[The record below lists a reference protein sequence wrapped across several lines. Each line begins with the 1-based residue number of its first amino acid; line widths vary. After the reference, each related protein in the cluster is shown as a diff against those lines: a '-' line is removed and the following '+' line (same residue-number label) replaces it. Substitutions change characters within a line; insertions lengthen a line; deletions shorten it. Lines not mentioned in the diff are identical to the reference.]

1 LLARLVSGVKM
12 CGMNTVT
19 LSRIGA
25 AITSALTTLAA
36 LPYQLGDVATI
47 IPVEWKTRIVVIGLI
62 ATVILRAI
70 AAPGVKAVDSNKTQI
85 LTK

>member
-1 LLARLVSGVKM
+1 
-12 CGMNTVT
+12 MNTVV

-47 IPVEWKTRIVVIGLI
+47 IPVEWKNRVVIAGLI
-62 ATVILRAI
+62 ATVILRTI
-70 AAPGVKAVDSNKTQI
+70 AASKPNTPAQ
-85 LTK
+85 

>member
-1 LLARLVSGVKM
+1 
-12 CGMNTVT
+12 MNTVI

-47 IPVEWKTRIVVIGLI
+47 IPVEWKNRVVIAGLI
-62 ATVILRAI
+62 STVILRTI
-70 AAPGVKAVDSNKTQI
+70 ASPGNQPKTD
-85 LTK
+85 K